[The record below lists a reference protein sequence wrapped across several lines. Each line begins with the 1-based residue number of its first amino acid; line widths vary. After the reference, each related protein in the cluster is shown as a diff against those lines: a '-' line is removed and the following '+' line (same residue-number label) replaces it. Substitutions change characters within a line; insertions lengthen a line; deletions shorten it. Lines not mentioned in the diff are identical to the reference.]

1 MFATSYVGGSLDD
14 RELRPL
20 VLLTLAIHET
30 CASVSL
36 VLRLTLV
43 VSIHLQTPVQAHRDA
58 LREVLEQQTR
68 ERFAW
73 SLGGSRRRA
82 FASSA

>member
-1 MFATSYVGGSLDD
+1 MFATSYVAGSLDD
-14 RELRPL
+14 KELRPL

-30 CASVSL
+30 GASVSL

-43 VSIHLQTPVQAHRDA
+43 VSIHLQTLSQAHRDA

-68 ERFAW
+68 ERFVR
-73 SLGGSRRRA
+73 SLDG
-82 FASSA
+82 